1 MDDLEII
8 QSAMKQLSAVNSEV
22 SWEKSKSYHGS
33 PQTILE
39 MRINNKKNA
48 KQSLELLGKSVL
60 DQLVENGIESQI
72 DDDKNLHIRLSLSS
86 LVAGKLR
93 LAEGSEWTSAVKGKY
108 KIESYPGQDPGEVL
122 LELISKI
129 EWLQNRIIFV
139 EQTENHNKDSYGTYT
154 TEVWVIAWPM

>member
-39 MRINNKKNA
+39 MRINSKKNA
-48 KQSLELLGKSVL
+48 KQSLELLGKSL
-60 DQLVENGIESQI
+60 LNQLVENGIESQI

-129 EWLQNRIIFV
+129 E
-139 EQTENHNKDSYGTYT
+139 
-154 TEVWVIAWPM
+154 

>member
-1 MDDLEII
+1 MSLHSVSWRIHCSAMDDLEII

-22 SWEKSKSYHGS
+22 SREKSKSYHGS

-48 KQSLELLGKSVL
+48 KQSLELLGKSL
-60 DQLVENGIESQI
+60 LNQLVENGIESQI

-86 LVAGKLR
+86 LVAGKLS

-108 KIESYPGQDPGEVL
+108 KIESYPGQNPSEVL

-129 EWLQNRIIFV
+129 
-139 EQTENHNKDSYGTYT
+139 G
-154 TEVWVIAWPM
+154 

>member
-48 KQSLELLGKSVL
+48 KKSLELLGKSL
-60 DQLVENGIESQI
+60 LNQLVENGIESQI
-72 DDDKNLHIRLSLSS
+72 DDDKILHIRLSLSS

-129 EWLQNRIIFV
+129 E
-139 EQTENHNKDSYGTYT
+139 
-154 TEVWVIAWPM
+154 

>member
-1 MDDLEII
+1 MSLHSVSWRIHCSAMDDLEII

-48 KQSLELLGKSVL
+48 KQSLELLGKSL
-60 DQLVENGIESQI
+60 LNQLVENGIESQI

-93 LAEGSEWTSAVKGKY
+93 LAEGSEWTSAVKAKY
-108 KIESYPGQDPGEVL
+108 KIEAYPGIYPGEVL

-129 EWLQNRIIFV
+129 
-139 EQTENHNKDSYGTYT
+139 D
-154 TEVWVIAWPM
+154 

>member
-22 SWEKSKSYHGS
+22 TREKSKSYHGS

-48 KQSLELLGKSVL
+48 KQSLELLGKSVF

-72 DDDKNLHIRLSLSS
+72 DDDKNFHIRLSLSS

-108 KIESYPGQDPGEVL
+108 KIESYPGQEPSEVL

-129 EWLQNRIIFV
+129 
-139 EQTENHNKDSYGTYT
+139 D
-154 TEVWVIAWPM
+154 

>member
-22 SWEKSKSYHGS
+22 IREKSKSYHGS

-129 EWLQNRIIFV
+129 E
-139 EQTENHNKDSYGTYT
+139 
-154 TEVWVIAWPM
+154 

>member
-1 MDDLEII
+1 MSLHSVSWRIHCSAMDDLEII

-48 KQSLELLGKSVL
+48 KQSLELLGNSL
-60 DQLVENGIESQI
+60 LNQLVENGIESQI

-108 KIESYPGQDPGEVL
+108 KIESYPGQDPSEVL

-129 EWLQNRIIFV
+129 E
-139 EQTENHNKDSYGTYT
+139 
-154 TEVWVIAWPM
+154 

>member
-22 SWEKSKSYHGS
+22 TREKSKSYHGS

-48 KQSLELLGKSVL
+48 KQSLELLGKSL
-60 DQLVENGIESQI
+60 LNQLVENGIESQI

-108 KIESYPGQDPGEVL
+108 KIESYPGQEPSEVL

-129 EWLQNRIIFV
+129 
-139 EQTENHNKDSYGTYT
+139 D
-154 TEVWVIAWPM
+154 

>member
-48 KQSLELLGKSVL
+48 KQSLELLGKSL
-60 DQLVENGIESQI
+60 LNQLVGNGIESQI

-108 KIESYPGQDPGEVL
+108 KIESYPGQDPSEVL

-129 EWLQNRIIFV
+129 E
-139 EQTENHNKDSYGTYT
+139 
-154 TEVWVIAWPM
+154 

>member
-1 MDDLEII
+1 MSLHSVSWRIHCSAMDDLEII

-48 KQSLELLGKSVL
+48 KQSLELLGRSL
-60 DQLVENGIESQI
+60 LNQLVENGIESQI

-108 KIESYPGQDPGEVL
+108 KIESYPGQDPSEVL

-129 EWLQNRIIFV
+129 E
-139 EQTENHNKDSYGTYT
+139 
-154 TEVWVIAWPM
+154 

>member
-33 PQTILE
+33 PQTVLE

-72 DDDKNLHIRLSLSS
+72 DDDKNFHIRLSLSS

-129 EWLQNRIIFV
+129 E
-139 EQTENHNKDSYGTYT
+139 
-154 TEVWVIAWPM
+154 

>member
-22 SWEKSKSYHGS
+22 TREKSKSYHGS

-48 KQSLELLGKSVL
+48 KQSLELLSKSL
-60 DQLVENGIESQI
+60 LNQLVENGIESQI

-108 KIESYPGQDPGEVL
+108 KIESYPGQEPSEVL

-129 EWLQNRIIFV
+129 
-139 EQTENHNKDSYGTYT
+139 D
-154 TEVWVIAWPM
+154 

>member
-1 MDDLEII
+1 MDELEII

-22 SWEKSKSYHGS
+22 IREKSKSYHGS

-39 MRINNKKNA
+39 MKINNKKNA
-48 KQSLELLGKSVL
+48 KQSLELLGKSL
-60 DQLVENGIESQI
+60 LNQLVENGIESQI

-108 KIESYPGQDPGEVL
+108 KIESYPGQNPSEVL

-129 EWLQNRIIFV
+129 GWLQNRIIFV
-139 EQTENHNKDSYGTYT
+139 EQT
-154 TEVWVIAWPM
+154 

>member
-48 KQSLELLGKSVL
+48 KQSLELLGRSL
-60 DQLVENGIESQI
+60 LNQLVENGIESQI

-108 KIESYPGQDPGEVL
+108 KIESYPGQDPSEVL

-129 EWLQNRIIFV
+129 E
-139 EQTENHNKDSYGTYT
+139 
-154 TEVWVIAWPM
+154 

>member
-48 KQSLELLGKSVL
+48 KQSLELLGKSL
-60 DQLVENGIESQI
+60 LNQLVENGIESQI
-72 DDDKNLHIRLSLSS
+72 DDDKIFHIRLSLSS

-129 EWLQNRIIFV
+129 E
-139 EQTENHNKDSYGTYT
+139 
-154 TEVWVIAWPM
+154 

>member
-48 KQSLELLGKSVL
+48 KKSLGLLGKSL
-60 DQLVENGIESQI
+60 LNQLVENGIESQI

-129 EWLQNRIIFV
+129 E
-139 EQTENHNKDSYGTYT
+139 
-154 TEVWVIAWPM
+154 

>member
-22 SWEKSKSYHGS
+22 SREKSKSYHGS

-48 KQSLELLGKSVL
+48 KQSLELLGKSL
-60 DQLVENGIESQI
+60 LNQLVENGIESQI

-86 LVAGKLR
+86 LVAGKLS

-108 KIESYPGQDPGEVL
+108 KIESYPGQDPSEVL
-122 LELISKI
+122 LGLISKI
-129 EWLQNRIIFV
+129 E
-139 EQTENHNKDSYGTYT
+139 
-154 TEVWVIAWPM
+154 

>member
-1 MDDLEII
+1 MRLHSVSWRIHCSAMDELEII

-48 KQSLELLGKSVL
+48 KKSLELLGKSL
-60 DQLVENGIESQI
+60 LNQLVENGIESQI

-129 EWLQNRIIFV
+129 E
-139 EQTENHNKDSYGTYT
+139 
-154 TEVWVIAWPM
+154 

>member
-48 KQSLELLGKSVL
+48 KQSLELLGKSL
-60 DQLVENGIESQI
+60 LNQLVENGIESQI
-72 DDDKNLHIRLSLSS
+72 DDDKIFHIRLSLSS
-86 LVAGKLR
+86 LVAGKLS

-108 KIESYPGQDPGEVL
+108 KIESYPGQDPSEVL
-122 LELISKI
+122 LGLISKI
-129 EWLQNRIIFV
+129 E
-139 EQTENHNKDSYGTYT
+139 
-154 TEVWVIAWPM
+154 

>member
-1 MDDLEII
+1 MDELEII

-48 KQSLELLGKSVL
+48 KQSLELLGKSL
-60 DQLVENGIESQI
+60 LNQLVENGIESQI

-108 KIESYPGQDPGEVL
+108 KIESYPGQNPSEVL

-129 EWLQNRIIFV
+129 
-139 EQTENHNKDSYGTYT
+139 G
-154 TEVWVIAWPM
+154 

>member
-1 MDDLEII
+1 MDELEII

-48 KQSLELLGKSVL
+48 KQSLELLGKSL
-60 DQLVENGIESQI
+60 LNQLVENGIESQI
-72 DDDKNLHIRLSLSS
+72 DDDKIFHIRLSLSS

-108 KIESYPGQDPGEVL
+108 KIESYPGQNPSEVL

-129 EWLQNRIIFV
+129 
-139 EQTENHNKDSYGTYT
+139 G
-154 TEVWVIAWPM
+154 

>member
-48 KQSLELLGKSVL
+48 KQSLELLGKSL
-60 DQLVENGIESQI
+60 LNQLVENGIESQI
-72 DDDKNLHIRLSLSS
+72 DDDKNLHNRLSLSS

-129 EWLQNRIIFV
+129 E
-139 EQTENHNKDSYGTYT
+139 
-154 TEVWVIAWPM
+154 

>member
-22 SWEKSKSYHGS
+22 NWEKSKSYHGS

-48 KQSLELLGKSVL
+48 KQSLELLGRSL
-60 DQLVENGIESQI
+60 LNQLVENGIESQI
-72 DDDKNLHIRLSLSS
+72 DDDKIFHIRLSLSS
-86 LVAGKLR
+86 LVAGKLS

-108 KIESYPGQDPGEVL
+108 KIESYPGQDPGEIL

-129 EWLQNRIIFV
+129 E
-139 EQTENHNKDSYGTYT
+139 
-154 TEVWVIAWPM
+154 

>member
-48 KQSLELLGKSVL
+48 KKSLELLGKSL
-60 DQLVENGIESQI
+60 LNQLVENGIESQI

-129 EWLQNRIIFV
+129 
-139 EQTENHNKDSYGTYT
+139 
-154 TEVWVIAWPM
+154 

>member
-1 MDDLEII
+1 MDELEII

-33 PQTILE
+33 PQTVLE

-48 KQSLELLGKSVL
+48 KQSLELLGKSL
-60 DQLVENGIESQI
+60 LNQLVENGIESQI
-72 DDDKNLHIRLSLSS
+72 DDDKIFHIRLSLSS

-108 KIESYPGQDPGEVL
+108 KIESYPGQNPSEVL

-129 EWLQNRIIFV
+129 
-139 EQTENHNKDSYGTYT
+139 G
-154 TEVWVIAWPM
+154 

>member
-48 KQSLELLGKSVL
+48 KKSLELLGKSL
-60 DQLVENGIESQI
+60 LNQLVENGIESQI
-72 DDDKNLHIRLSLSS
+72 DDDKIFHIRLSLSS

-93 LAEGSEWTSAVKGKY
+93 LAEVKSFR
-108 KIESYPGQDPGEVL
+108 EL
-122 LELISKI
+122 LVEMICGVGDAL
-129 EWLQNRIIFV
+129 RFV
-139 EQTENHNKDSYGTYT
+139 QRQEEDSGANL
-154 TEVWVIAWPM
+154 EGFCCCQRSGCGRH

>member
-1 MDDLEII
+1 MSLHSVSWRIHCSAMDELEII

-33 PQTILE
+33 PQTVLE

-48 KQSLELLGKSVL
+48 KESLELLGKSL
-60 DQLVENGIESQI
+60 LNQLVENGIESQI
-72 DDDKNLHIRLSLSS
+72 DDDKIFHIRLSLSS

-108 KIESYPGQDPGEVL
+108 KIESYPGQNPSEVL

-129 EWLQNRIIFV
+129 
-139 EQTENHNKDSYGTYT
+139 G
-154 TEVWVIAWPM
+154 

>member
-22 SWEKSKSYHGS
+22 IREKSKSYHGS

-72 DDDKNLHIRLSLSS
+72 DDDKNFHIRLSLSS

-129 EWLQNRIIFV
+129 E
-139 EQTENHNKDSYGTYT
+139 
-154 TEVWVIAWPM
+154 

>member
-72 DDDKNLHIRLSLSS
+72 DDDKNFHIRLSLSS

-129 EWLQNRIIFV
+129 E
-139 EQTENHNKDSYGTYT
+139 
-154 TEVWVIAWPM
+154 

>member
-1 MDDLEII
+1 MSLHSVSWRIHCSAMDDLEII

-48 KQSLELLGKSVL
+48 KQSLELLGKSL
-60 DQLVENGIESQI
+60 LNQLVENGIESQI
-72 DDDKNLHIRLSLSS
+72 DDDKNFHIRLSLSS

-93 LAEGSEWTSAVKGKY
+93 LAEGSEWNSAVKGKY

-129 EWLQNRIIFV
+129 E
-139 EQTENHNKDSYGTYT
+139 
-154 TEVWVIAWPM
+154 

>member
-48 KQSLELLGKSVL
+48 KQSLELLGKSL
-60 DQLVENGIESQI
+60 LNQLVENGIESQI

-122 LELISKI
+122 LGLISKI
-129 EWLQNRIIFV
+129 E
-139 EQTENHNKDSYGTYT
+139 
-154 TEVWVIAWPM
+154 

>member
-48 KQSLELLGKSVL
+48 KQSLELLGKSL
-60 DQLVENGIESQI
+60 LKQLVENGIESQI
-72 DDDKNLHIRLSLSS
+72 DDEKNLHIRLSLSS

-108 KIESYPGQDPGEVL
+108 KIESYPGQDPSEVL

-129 EWLQNRIIFV
+129 E
-139 EQTENHNKDSYGTYT
+139 
-154 TEVWVIAWPM
+154 

>member
-48 KQSLELLGKSVL
+48 KQSLELLSKSL
-60 DQLVENGIESQI
+60 LNQLVENGIESQI
-72 DDDKNLHIRLSLSS
+72 DDDKIFHIRLSLSS
-86 LVAGKLR
+86 LVAGKLS

-108 KIESYPGQDPGEVL
+108 KIESYPGQDPSEVL
-122 LELISKI
+122 LGLISKI
-129 EWLQNRIIFV
+129 E
-139 EQTENHNKDSYGTYT
+139 
-154 TEVWVIAWPM
+154 

>member
-48 KQSLELLGKSVL
+48 KQSLELLGKSL
-60 DQLVENGIESQI
+60 LNQLVGNGIESQI
-72 DDDKNLHIRLSLSS
+72 DDDKNFHIRLSLSS

-108 KIESYPGQDPGEVL
+108 KIESYPGQDPSEVL
-122 LELISKI
+122 LELISEI
-129 EWLQNRIIFV
+129 E
-139 EQTENHNKDSYGTYT
+139 
-154 TEVWVIAWPM
+154 

>member
-39 MRINNKKNA
+39 MRIDNKKNA
-48 KQSLELLGKSVL
+48 KQSLELLGKSL
-60 DQLVENGIESQI
+60 LNQLVENGIESQI
-72 DDDKNLHIRLSLSS
+72 DDDKNFHIRLSLSS
-86 LVAGKLR
+86 LVAGKLS

-108 KIESYPGQDPGEVL
+108 KIESYPGQDPSEVL

-129 EWLQNRIIFV
+129 E
-139 EQTENHNKDSYGTYT
+139 
-154 TEVWVIAWPM
+154 

>member
-1 MDDLEII
+1 MSLHSVSWRIHCSAMDDLEII

-22 SWEKSKSYHGS
+22 IREKSKSYHGS

-72 DDDKNLHIRLSLSS
+72 DDDKNFHIRLSLSS

-108 KIESYPGQDPGEVL
+108 KIESYPGQNPSEVL

-129 EWLQNRIIFV
+129 E
-139 EQTENHNKDSYGTYT
+139 
-154 TEVWVIAWPM
+154 

>member
-22 SWEKSKSYHGS
+22 TREKSKSYHGS

-108 KIESYPGQDPGEVL
+108 KIESYPGQNPSEVL

-129 EWLQNRIIFV
+129 
-139 EQTENHNKDSYGTYT
+139 G
-154 TEVWVIAWPM
+154 